1 MIFELLANLL
11 LGLLSLILD
20 LLPVVEFVLPT
31 GFVSGAN
38 ALFQYLG
45 YFLPMGS
52 LAVLL
57 AFKIVVDNF
66 QVAASIFGWIKSFI
80 PFL

>member
-11 LGLLSLILD
+11 LGILSLILD
-20 LLPVVEFVLPT
+20 LLPVIDFVLPT
-31 GFVSGAN
+31 GFVEGAN

-52 LAVLL
+52 LAMH
-57 AFKIVVDNF
+57 F
-66 QVAASIFGWIKSFI
+66 
-80 PFL
+80 

>member
-1 MIFELLANLL
+1 MIFELIANLL

-20 LLPVVEFVLPT
+20 LLPVIDFALPT
-31 GFVSGAN
+31 GFVEGAN

-57 AFKIVVDNF
+57 TFKIVVDNF
-66 QVAASIFGWIKSFI
+66 GVVASIFGLIKSFL
-80 PFL
+80 PF

>member
-11 LGLLSLILD
+11 LGILSLILD
-20 LLPVVEFVLPT
+20 LLPVIDFVLPT
-31 GFVSGAN
+31 GFVEGAN

-52 LAVLL
+52 LAMLL
-57 AFKIVVDNF
+57 TLKIVVDNF
-66 QVAASIFGWIKSFI
+66 QLVASVFGWIVSWL
-80 PFL
+80 PF